1 MPLAILQLLAGIA
14 LLFLGGNYLVEGSVS
29 IARRFRVSAL
39 VIGLTVVAFGTS
51 APELLVSLAA
61 TLKGN
66 PDIAV
71 GNVVGSNIA
80 NIGLVLGLS
89 ALILPVPVTG
99 KTLPVHWLAM
109 MAASIALATLSATLS
124 ALPRLAGLAFLAAL
138 AAFIL
143 LALRLERS
151 TSSSAPPPE
160 GLPDGVRVGESPEA
174 DPGKIHPLPR
184 ALLLTVASCA
194 ALAFG
199 ANWLV
204 DGASFLATRLGVP
217 EKVVGLTVVAVGTSL
232 PELAASVAAALK
244 KQLDLSIGNIVGSNL
259 FNILSILGFSSLLR
273 PIPVHFARYRLDLA
287 AMLVFALLLALPLL
301 SRLIRRPAVL
311 TRPLALLLLALYSL
325 YAVSLF

>member
-1 MPLAILQLLAGIA
+1 MPLAILQLLAGIV

-66 PDIAV
+66 PDIAI

-99 KTLPVHWLAM
+99 KTLPVHWLSM
-109 MAASIALATLSATLS
+109 MAASIALAALSATLG

-151 TSSSAPPPE
+151 TSSSAPPA
-160 GLPDGVRVGESPEA
+160 GESPEA
-174 DPGKIHPLPR
+174 DPGQIHPLPR
-184 ALLLTVASCA
+184 ALLMTAASCA

-199 ANWLV
+199 ADWLV

-273 PIPVHFARYRLDLA
+273 PIPVPFARYRLDLA

-301 SRLIRRPAVL
+301 SRLFRRPSVL

>member
-1 MPLAILQLLAGIA
+1 MSLALLQLLAGIA

-29 IARRFRVSAL
+29 IARRFRVSPL
-39 VIGLTVVAFGTS
+39 VIGLTIVAFGTS

-109 MAASIALATLSATLS
+109 MAASIALAILSATLG

-138 AAFIL
+138 AVFIL
-143 LALRLERS
+143 LALRLERAAA
-151 TSSSAPPPE
+151 APP
-160 GLPDGVRVGESPEA
+160 ESP
-174 DPGKIHPLPR
+174 DPAAEKIHPLPL
-184 ALLLTVASCA
+184 ALLLTLASCA

-199 ANWLV
+199 ADWLV

-244 KQLDLSIGNIVGSNL
+244 KQMDISIGNIVGSNL
-259 FNILSILGFSSLLR
+259 FNILSILGFSSLVR
-273 PIPVHFARYRLDLA
+273 PIPIPFPRYRLDLA
-287 AMLVFALLLALPLL
+287 AMLLFALLLALPLL
-301 SRLIRRPAVL
+301 SRLFRRPPTL
-311 TRPLALLLLALYSL
+311 SRPLALLLLALYSL
-325 YAVSLF
+325 YAFSLF